1 MAYIEEYPRSVFHEF
16 LNQYGTSDDN
26 LFTNQFPCSYD
37 LDNQL
42 SSMSVIIS
50 RESSLRGFIF
60 LFTLPSRNKI
70 K

>member
-1 MAYIEEYPRSVFHEF
+1 MVHIGEYPRSVFHEF

-42 SSMSVIIS
+42 SSMSVIR
-50 RESSLRGFIF
+50 RESKLRGFIF
-60 LFTLPSRNKI
+60 LFTYQAAI

>member
-42 SSMSVIIS
+42 SSMSVIR
-50 RESSLRGFIF
+50 RESS
-60 LFTLPSRNKI
+60 
-70 K
+70 

>member
-42 SSMSVIIS
+42 SSMSVIR
-50 RESSLRGFIF
+50 RESSLRGFIV